1 MTLTT
6 ASQAIEGPKYDVI
19 KSEDGVEL
27 RKYAAFIVAEVT
39 VEAKSMDQASSK
51 GFRPLAGYI
60 FGGNTASDKI
70 AMTSPVTTKKAGSQK
85 IEMTAPVTTKATESG
100 SYIVRFSMPS
110 KWTLDTLPIPK
121 NDKVKLFEV
130 PSEMHIA
137 HRFKGRKNKKSLQA
151 SEEAVLNF
159 ATNNKLKITSS
170 PIVAGYDGPFTL
182 PGNRRWE
189 VMMKVEG

>member
-1 MTLTT
+1 MTLSTP
-6 ASQAIEGPKYDVI
+6 SHAIEGPKYEVI

-110 KWTLDTLPIPK
+110 KWTLDTLPVPK

-137 HRFKGRKNKKSLQA
+137 YRFKGRKNTRSIQA

-159 ATNNKLKITSS
+159 ATNNQLKIISS

-189 VMMKVEG
+189 VMMQVEG